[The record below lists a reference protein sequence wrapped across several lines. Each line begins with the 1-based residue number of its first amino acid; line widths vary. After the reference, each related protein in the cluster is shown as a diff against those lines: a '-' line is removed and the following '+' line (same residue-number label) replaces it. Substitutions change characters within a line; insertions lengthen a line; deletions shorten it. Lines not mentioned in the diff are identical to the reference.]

1 MNFYFVKRCEPSA
14 ASKFVNTYIREL
26 IIGMI
31 MSDFLFVKRCEPS
44 AASKIM
50 IIGKFIWSNCI

>member
-14 ASKFVNTYIREL
+14 ASKFVNTYIREF

-44 AASKIM
+44 
-50 IIGKFIWSNCI
+50 